1 MDNLLMRKKLCV
13 ASLLATLALGVP
25 AAASENTYDFVHNA
39 SIPQNNENFVFKS
52 GINRYFQPAILTKNE
67 DTINEANGAITV
79 IAVSDLP
86 ANPTHLL
93 FDANLTENT
102 SDSFVV
108 SSPIT
113 SSTVKIDAINIISD
127 QNSDENTLQI
137 FEADNAPILDLNDYA
152 QYTNNSKYT
161 ITNSTAAGAIDL
173 KRKDISAGLK
183 NAVADNSANR
193 VFSGTANSELQSNL
207 GVMNGTELTIFANSK
222 DINGNGNSRI
232 TMGSSQT
239 LTINNASDIHGF
251 RDITASVISAVGGSI
266 IIKDSTLSD
275 NIAENWAGAVR
286 TEGSDL
292 AIYNTKFLNNAV
304 NSKSSSSGGAIIA
317 NGATKIQD
325 SLFSGNSVLM
335 NTSDSTKSAYGG
347 AIEAWVGSF
356 GILGTTF
363 ESNAVRAVDA
373 GNAFGGAIY
382 LNSTSILSLYDST
395 FNNNTVESL
404 NQTATGGA
412 IYTVSTATAS
422 LNNTV
427 FTNNRAKQG
436 GAIYNAGDISVNN
449 TIFENNT
456 ASDNGGAVYN
466 TGTGIIAS
474 SIFKSN
480 ETTNTTGNSAGGG
493 AVYNSGDL
501 IISDSSFGTTDIAD
515 ANIGAHGSAIFNTR
529 NLVINKTLFENNTVT
544 GWGAGTISNNNG
556 GTVTVNNSIF
566 KNLTTGWGG
575 AAIHNENGLINIK
588 NSEFSNAQTGRGGA
602 IFSNGTLSVENSV
615 FSNNQTDT
623 PQETAS
629 AQSGAVYVASGSANF
644 KNSSFV
650 NNSTVGHSTIH
661 GAGGGAIYNIG
672 NTTITNSSFTG
683 NSVSSGISAAG
694 GAIYNTTGMLSVI
707 ADKGLTI
714 FSGNKTNSTFNAIY
728 LLSGTLNLNSGK
740 NGYIKFDDSIT
751 SGHINNS
758 INLNNTGVKGFDE
771 TTDAPENG
779 MIILNETVS
788 DSTINLYNG
797 TLKLGDYNN
806 DKTNNYFNNIN
817 LNLIGGTLNSANG
830 NADTFN
836 LNNFT
841 GSSNASIL
849 IDADLGI
856 NKYDKFNV
864 NGTSS
869 GILNLGALN
878 IISDLE
884 ANQNNLG
891 DTRIDLFDSAKAP
904 TITVAGNTYTNEYKY
919 YINLSAT
926 NGALDIRQYDIS
938 DSIIRMSANASF
950 PDKVFTSSTNLEIS
964 GNLGSLAGT
973 SLTINGGGFDFNGA
987 GHKLWT
993 VGAGKT
999 LILNNIGT
1007 VDEHGNILSSIH
1019 GFTDYINGYSSG
1031 SNIFINKVVAS
1042 ENSGVWA
1049 GFLEAGL
1056 DTIDNNTGILF
1067 VTDSTFYKNTAL
1079 ANGGSLWTC
1088 TKTYVDSTLF
1098 ESNNTVALSGGNGL
1112 GGAIYGKD
1120 AYQIISNN
1128 IFKNNTARIGGAVMF
1143 NKGKTQ
1149 YNTMNILGSTFISNS
1164 ATANGGAVGIY
1175 NNVNISDSV
1184 FQSNTAGLGGAVYVT
1199 GSAMST
1205 VTDSTFSNNSVTA
1218 GTDSSNLH
1226 VGGAIYNAGSL
1237 VVSGSTF
1244 TGNIANTLAAGGAI
1258 YNTGYLN
1265 VSDSI
1270 FNNNSS
1276 VAIYSPT
1283 GNVINI
1289 YASQF
1294 NNNFGIAASGGAIQ
1308 SGRGSNIYSSTFI
1321 GNYTDLKGG
1330 VIDIWGQPSTIVDSI
1345 FKGNYTTAS
1354 SLTSG
1359 GGAIYSSVTL
1369 NILGSIFGGS
1379 SAADGNKAAFT
1390 YGGAIYNDSV
1400 GNLLVTD
1407 SEFNNNTAL
1416 AGSAIYN
1423 KGTLVVNSSSFKNN
1437 NATAFPGGSVF
1448 NHGGTATINNSVFES
1463 NTAVNQGGAV
1473 SNYTAGSIM
1482 VVNNSKFINNSAPID
1497 AGGAIYQYVAG
1508 SLTVN
1513 NSYFSGNNSRHGGA
1527 VYSSEGISV
1536 NNSVFENNYTTNT
1549 GSDYGHG
1556 GAISGIGRVSNS
1568 VFKNNKALTFGGAI
1582 AGRYDITLSDF
1593 IDNQAV
1599 NSGGAYHA
1607 YSVGE
1612 RTINASAFKGNKQT
1626 ATGNEAY
1633 GGGAVYV
1640 SNTILH
1646 IFGSIFGGIGADE
1659 GNTAF
1664 NGGAIYVDPT
1674 SSVDVHGSKFI
1685 NNIASAAGAS
1695 GGAIYNKGN
1704 LTVDSSYFSGNGSTS
1719 TISNNGTAS
1728 LTVTN
1733 SIFDSNIG
1741 RAIWNQ
1747 SSGNVSIS
1755 NSRFLNGTGTT
1766 SGAAIMLDAAT
1777 AYSAAV
1783 VNVENSIFKNNTSTS
1798 YGAAINNGAQLT
1810 IKNSIFESN
1819 IVADK
1824 GGGVI
1829 VTDDLDS
1836 GTNIS
1841 GSVFKNN
1848 SASYG
1853 GAIYN
1858 TLQTATTTISN
1869 SIFLGN
1875 YATTG
1880 DNNLGGGAIYN
1891 SADINL
1897 SGVKFDSN
1905 YAQKSGGA
1913 LKNNGTATVTYGLFS
1928 NNMAK
1933 NGNGGAIDTVAG
1945 STTTIN
1951 SSSFINNSASNTDAA
1966 RNEDDGGAIN
1976 SRSTLTIN
1984 NSYFGNN
1991 SVNSAGTGANGGA
2004 IWQAGDGL
2012 LTINY
2017 SDFANNTTPKNHGS
2031 AISLHSNANIM
2042 GSSFSGNV
2050 AAFEGTI
2057 YLDTAKTLNL
2067 DSSAFYNNTAS
2078 QGGAI
2083 YNDTG
2088 ATVVVNNSVFNGN
2101 IATRTGFSLGGG
2113 AIQNMGT
2120 ATINRSLFI
2129 GNTTKGT
2136 AGAINNQSVMT
2147 ITDSFFK
2154 NNSADSVGGGAIYN
2168 DYDETLN
2175 IKNTSFKA
2183 NSSTTQAQVYSDA
2196 GSTLNIAAD
2205 AGIVSFKD
2213 FSKALRL
2220 YNDSRSTNLN
2230 LNTTNGGLMVITG
2243 TIDNS
2248 GARRSIININ
2258 NSNTA
2263 WGYTDTTYGNVIFN
2277 GLISGM
2283 DINLYGG
2290 MTYLSGWGNAILL
2303 ANTTLNVMPSSGGN
2317 RLSLANGVIDALGS
2331 TNVAALTAGSGVMMG
2346 VYLDADLAASQ
2357 IDKITPGTTTG
2368 TSIFAPRGVNI
2379 IADGGSKNMNFGMP
2393 VAMDGATNTYTN
2405 NYKYLIGASGT
2416 NIYFTQNSGGG
2427 LLNALND
2434 TTANRAFSLTSDY
2447 TAPAYGSKTLAG
2459 GSGVNFVIYGNN
2471 HGMNANGNNSVFVV
2485 SGQQLT
2491 VQGVGQYDKTTGTVI
2506 SSWND
2511 SVVRTDGYGLI
2522 ENAGNVN
2529 LFDSVFANNSSRD
2542 GSVLYNSANGL
2553 LNINN
2558 SVFVNNSGTGN
2569 SGALELGVSSK
2580 AAYIADSIFK
2590 SNTAG
2595 IYGGAIYSLEKL
2607 AITGS
2612 DFSSNS
2618 TIKNGGAIYSSSGVN
2633 ITDTTFTDNKQ
2644 TAIADGYGG
2653 GAISLHGGTT
2663 YITASTFRNN
2673 SGRTGGAIY
2682 NAAGSTAYINGSEFY
2697 GNKTITNGTALG
2709 GGAIFNAGTMTIIGS
2724 TFDGNTCPQDG
2735 GAIDNNGNLTIIKSD
2750 FINNGTAN
2758 GTAIYSLAGG
2768 TASLTVV
2775 DSYFG
2780 QNSGSAIWG
2789 GFNMNITGS
2798 VFEDNSQAILNSY
2811 YEMKVNA
2818 SEFYNNGT
2826 NSAHGGA
2833 INVSDKTSYAVI
2845 SNSTFGGTEA
2855 NKGNF
2860 ALHGG
2865 AINVAGASSKL
2876 TIYNSDF
2883 LYNYTTGTDGGA
2895 QGGAIYNAGT
2905 AIIVNSYFEG
2915 NSTFASSGAS
2925 SGAIQNKTGAQLTIS
2940 GTDFAKNAAST
2951 GGAIENWGGTLK
2963 ISSSNFSEN
2972 TAKTGYGGAIS
2983 NGNNG
2988 TAEISTSTFTGN
3000 KANSSNGGAINN
3012 FATMT
3017 INNSTFGGT
3026 VAGDGNTAS
3035 YGGAIYNATNTSEGV
3050 LSEAVLTINN
3060 SDFIKNTASYGGA
3073 IGNLADSTVNVY
3085 GSTFDGNSSKGGGAI
3100 RNKGTFNIDGT
3111 TFINNSSKFVSTTD
3125 YGGDG
3130 GAIDSSG
3137 VMTIKNSYF
3146 ENNKAISSS
3155 LSNDGGA
3162 IIAGTSSITKIYN
3175 TIFNGNAAENGCG
3188 GAIWNYGDM
3197 TINGSTFTSNTSTYG
3212 GGALWHTTN
3221 TALLNLSNSKFL
3233 GNRTVD
3239 YGGAIGTNGSGGIT
3253 ISSSIF
3259 GGTGADEGNTAKIGG
3274 ALYLFNTATTISSSQ
3289 FINNTALDGGGA
3301 IGNNGTAATTITG
3314 SVFKSNKV
3322 TGSTYGGGAIYN
3334 SNNNGKL
3341 TITDSAFG
3349 GAARA
3354 EGNTAVKNG
3363 GAISNNTTLSVTNTE
3378 FNNNVT
3384 GESGGAIYN
3393 ILTATIGNSVFKNNE
3408 ALQGGAVGNLGGT
3421 ATITNSTFEN
3431 NTSKGTVYG
3440 GGAIYN
3446 EAVVNISN
3454 SVFSSNTSATNG
3466 GAILNTKTMIITD
3479 SVFKDNY
3486 AESSGA
3492 AISQRGSG
3500 TLTTIKNSVF
3510 KDNTTTV
3517 NGAVHA
3523 DASSVLKL
3531 IAEQGK
3537 SILFSGNKTI
3547 GTVSRTNNVA
3557 AGAIVLSGATAD
3569 VSLAKG
3575 GSLIFE
3581 NNSSFSANT
3590 SYAALGGALSLYRNA
3605 SVNPS
3610 MDINAVQGSL
3620 IEFKN
3625 NTASMGGAIYSAGTI
3640 NANVDVIRFSG
3651 NKAVSANGINRT
3663 GGAIYNAGTFNLN
3676 ANKAEF
3682 INNSADANG
3691 GAIANYGTM
3700 SVSNGYFKGNTAV
3713 LGGAVFNDSGAK
3725 IVISDSIFENNSAS
3739 GGSGGAIDNRGTATV
3754 INTVFKNNSLGFDMG
3769 GAFTNRGTFNL
3780 IANNGISMVSGN
3792 TSVGNPQSGISNYG
3806 TLNLA
3811 AGNNG
3816 KIIIDDRVGS
3826 AGTDIN
3832 INKSGI
3838 KLADGITDAA
3848 TDGEIVFN
3856 NVVVWSNINLYN
3868 GTLTL
3873 NKESDFVAGDT
3884 SHKLNLNL
3892 EGGVFNLINNKI
3904 GTVTINDFS
3913 SKSGSKLNIDADL
3926 TSGANSYGNSDS
3938 ITVNGTVAAG
3948 STIALNAVNILKD
3961 GDAEH
3966 LTIFNNTKSPS
3977 ITTTATYTNGGYK
3990 YTFTQNADI
3999 AGVVDV
4005 VKGEAQPATS
4015 LSTAGFIAAIK
4026 DTTANRAFS
4035 ATGDVDVRE
4044 DLPSMAG
4051 TNLSIF
4057 GNQHNI
4063 NGNGNKGLIV
4073 SSGKV
4078 LNIYNVGLMNSDGTV
4093 KTAWNGFNNTNGSEG
4108 SILNNGTV
4116 NIHNSV
4122 FNNNKTD
4129 GSGGAIRNNSDLNIY
4144 DSYFINSSGATGG
4157 ALSSQGGNLNLV
4169 NVTFASNTN
4178 NALDLFGGANVNIIN
4193 STFKDN
4199 KSAVSIMQN
4208 SDVYF
4213 AGTTF
4218 VNNNST
4224 KGGAISNSGGSFAV
4238 ESSVFEK
4245 NNAVTAGGAIHN
4257 SSAQEL
4263 MISDTKFTKNTAAD
4277 GGAISNDTGSTT
4289 TIVNSEFT
4297 SNIST
4302 GVGSAISS
4310 KGTLNVEN
4318 SLFENNSGMGGTIY
4332 ATDGTM
4338 NIRNTVFKNNTSAA
4352 IGGGAILTSGAVT
4365 INMFAENGG
4374 TLAFVGNKAQS
4385 SPSYQNLT
4393 WGGAIDNAW
4402 ASNLH
4407 LTAQKAS
4414 NIIFENNKAIA
4425 NSGYTSFGGAI
4436 YNGVAAG
4443 TEAHIIGASGSNIVF
4458 KGNSADEGGA
4468 IYNNTNVFDINVD
4481 SIEFSANTA
4490 KSGAAIYNNAAEFT
4504 LIGNNVKFKNNTAQT
4519 NGGAIFNH
4527 NGIINLMTD
4536 HGTISFSGNKVRD
4549 FTNAIYNE
4557 DGTINLNAGKFGQII
4572 FNDKISSNN
4581 ITNEININQ
4590 SGTITVDGTPVNRTV
4605 GGEIIFKDTV
4615 SNSTIN
4621 LFSGILTL
4629 GAESNLNGGNLNL
4642 SGGKLN
4648 LANNK
4653 IGEMTLNSFTASNGA
4668 KIDFDADLNSG
4679 ASDSINVSAISGD
4692 LTVNGINVIKD
4703 GIASKLTLFKN
4714 MVSPT
4719 LTALKTFTN
4728 DAVYS
4733 FSPSSTAGVID
4744 VTKTLNASAGLP
4756 AAIADTT
4763 KTRAFS
4769 ATSDVTV
4776 NIDLGVM
4783 GGTDSTLTI
4792 FGNKHNI
4799 NGDGHQGFDVGAGN
4813 TLNVFNV
4820 GSLNDDGTVKT
4831 SWNGF
4836 VHGVGGVLNNFGTT
4850 NITESVFSNNKAT
4863 TGSGGALKNKG
4874 GELNIADSVFMNN
4887 ESSDGAAISN
4897 QLGKTTIV
4905 NSRVESN
4912 TSLNGSGGIVNYET
4926 PDQDNST
4933 TLLDITSSVFAKN
4946 IGVSGGAI
4954 KNNEVALKVTTTEF
4968 TENESS
4974 IGGALYNAGN
4984 AEVNDS
4990 DFENNDASLNGGAI
5004 YNINKAAI
5012 KSSTFKGNTALSKG
5026 GAIFNLGKADITDS
5040 HFDKNNTADKGAAIY
5055 NESGTL
5061 TIADSEFKNNIA
5073 ENYGGAIYNYGGTAN
5088 ISGTTFEGNKSGAD
5102 GGAIFNSTDLTI
5114 ENSIFISNAAN
5125 TNSNNGQGGAI
5136 VHNAGLLTLQN
5147 SLFEK
5152 NTAHRG
5158 GAMYIGG
5165 TSTITGTTFKD
5176 NKSELYGGAI
5186 AVFNAQIN
5194 LENSKFIGN
5203 TAEAGY
5209 GGAIASSGNVS
5220 LNSVVFEN
5228 NEAKGADSYGGA
5240 IVMNKAYSK
5249 GNLTVSG
5256 NSSFN
5261 NNKAEGKGGAVFSDS
5276 VINII
5281 ADTDEISFIDNTAA
5295 LGNDIYLSD
5304 GTLNVS
5310 GSANTIINGGIA
5322 GTAGSRINK
5331 SQEGVLNLRGQNTD
5345 FLGTTVISGGNI
5357 LFSKI
5362 DEGGKITDTYL
5373 GGTTKIDTNGT
5384 LEFNISE
5391 SKTYALNGYV
5401 ESAAEKS
5408 GNFLKTGAGTVVMN
5422 ADNSR
5427 FNGTATIDK
5436 GNIVFNKN
5444 ELTDKYFTGSTL
5456 INTNGTLEFNLA
5468 QDDTFTTV
5476 LSGNGNFVK
5485 NGQKTLTISGNNRV
5499 FAGITSINAGKISF
5513 NKTQNSD
5520 EYFAGKTEVAAG
5532 AALEFDTDINT
5543 FAHPNVYG
5551 AGTFIKTGSAD
5562 LELNGDNSGFEGIV
5576 TVNEGTLKFSTGLDK
5591 KFFNATEIN
5600 VFDTFEYNF
5609 NENGTFDENVN
5620 LKGNANLNLNALGSS
5635 YVTVGTSPVSYGS
5648 NNTVNYSNGTF
5659 IFADAM
5665 SAFRGSDNK
5674 LNFNNTTLMVSDTLD
5689 SFGHNELNAEAL
5701 DTHIDLRNGKTGTLN
5716 FGDLKFSGSNNMLSV
5731 DIDLKDNK
5739 NQLVPSTDKPS
5750 YDKIIAE
5757 SGSGTVS
5764 VGNIA
5769 IIKDGEWA
5777 NEILKIVDA
5786 GSITINDFN
5795 NFKSYTSGGYVYDI
5809 TKSAQDGG
5817 SIVLST
5823 VDYNLTETLKKAHNA
5838 VGDRSF
5844 TVNDIDSY
5852 KVLSNLGDM
5861 GKDSFTVNG
5870 ALDSN
5875 GNIIRTITGNNLWEL
5890 FNVDSSD
5897 GQTRS
5902 LNINN
5907 IIITKAKTNLH
5918 DDGSA
5923 IHIEGPDSTVTLSNT
5938 VFKDNIASVNG
5949 GAAYNKGGKLIVN
5962 GSEFSSN
5969 NSQNGAAVYNSG
5981 VLNSSG
5987 SVFKSNT
5994 ASQNGGALYNAADGI
6009 SNIENTVFSG
6019 NSAKYGGAV
6028 YNEGTLNFITQN
6040 GNAVTFIN
6048 NSANGAANDIY
6059 NNGNIFVKGE
6069 GSVNINSGLAGNG
6082 ILYVDEKGTLNLKGN
6097 NSDFLGTANINEGN
6111 VIFRYSSAD
6120 DTYLGGQTVIAEK
6133 GRLEYNMAVD
6143 GILTGNQKISGTG
6156 VFAKTGSGNL
6166 TVNGQNDSFT
6176 GLVSIE
6182 EGVLNYIQSQP
6193 DGTYF
6198 GGITEISLGA
6208 ILNYTNTA
6216 DDILNS
6222 VKGYGTFNKYGIG
6235 NVEIIGD
6242 NSVFNGVTNIYDGT
6256 VTYNKTD
6263 ENENFVNGIVNI
6275 KSSLVFNLSKDEI
6288 IGGNL
6293 KGSDG
6298 ATITK
6303 TGNST
6308 LNLINDNSV
6317 YSGSVI
6323 IDGGAISF
6331 DVTSTSDKYFNGQ
6344 TTINQNG
6351 RLIFNI
6357 GEDTT
6362 FNGTNNIIGDGIF
6375 EKTGDQ
6381 ILNVTGKNDAFKN
6394 IVEIN
6399 DGTLSYVHSDGG
6411 SYFGGKTSVATSATL
6426 EYSVGNGYSDNI
6438 HGLIGDG
6445 ILNKIGTGVV
6455 NLDKDSSAFDGIINV
6470 EEGKLS
6476 YNHYN
6481 NDDKYIIGTTN
6492 VTDGAELNFNITDT
6506 DTISGTILG
6515 GSSSTIS
6522 KTDSGTLIIKGTYND
6537 FHGQLN
6543 IESGT
6548 IRYQESLG
6556 SSYINGNTQIS
6567 QDATLIFDNTGIEDI
6582 QNISSKTD
6590 GAGSFIKEGTG
6601 TLNLKGDNSNYSGS
6615 VDVNGGKLVFDDAAD
6630 KFFGSDLVSV
6640 NGQTG
6645 SASLV
6650 YNANAAASFDTAVNL
6665 VDNGNFTLNGSGSN
6679 IINISNNITASG
6691 SSNTVEF
6698 NNGQFVFDNNFS
6710 EFGKRGTSNTIFYSD
6725 SVFKLGNGISEF
6737 GSDKLNASFIDTT
6750 IDLRNDRSDKL
6761 IFNNLDFN
6769 GENNKLQINLDLK
6782 GNGNQGHPTTDS
6794 PESDM
6799 IKYNSGSGS
6808 IEIDNISISQNGQ
6821 WKDAEIQILDGNGDV
6836 SLKAFD
6842 SIAAATSSEYEYS
6855 IENSSIAGH
6864 ETSHIQISTT
6874 DYIADPTGENFS
6886 LKKMH
6891 TRIDSQGGNVSSTRI
6906 FTVDTQTPLY
6916 RILSNLDEMGD
6927 GKFTVNGQGKDKSTI
6942 SGNGLWTMFNADS
6955 SDGKNR
6961 ELNINDVKISD
6972 SQINADSGRTDG
6984 AALNITGEKSIV
6996 TVNNTAFDKNI
7007 AVNAGGAI
7015 HNNGGKLTVQNTD
7028 FTDNIAGTFG
7038 GAINNIANPVDFAAN
7053 ISNSTFTSNTA
7064 LNAGAVNNAADM
7076 TIKNA
7081 VFTTNTASN
7090 DAGAVLNSSELNVNN
7105 AFFEKNTAQNN
7116 GGAVNN
7122 TGNLTLTDVSFN
7134 QNNAF
7139 LGNGGAI
7146 YNTGSLVITAD
7157 KADVIFT
7164 NNTANGHSND
7174 IYNNGDVTVK
7184 GEKDTNILS
7193 GISGNGIL
7201 TKEDEGTLNIKGE
7214 NKDYSGNVTVN
7225 GGMLVYHKET
7235 DADSFFGGK
7244 VTVNDD
7250 TKLAFNTKVDEVL
7263 NGNVK
7268 GSGTFVKAGEAVL
7281 TLKGDNTEFLG
7292 LADIQTGKMVYVQTD
7307 TDKYFGGST
7316 HIFEGAELNYT
7327 NANEDTVKD
7336 FSGNGSIVKNGAGK
7350 LNLTGKNDE
7359 FIGKT
7364 TVNDGSLNYEQTT
7377 DSRFFGGSTEIAE
7390 NAELRFTSDNDGS
7403 NNVENVKNLS
7413 GKGSFVKDGEGTVS
7427 LKGSNGNFEG
7437 HTIIENGKLK
7447 FVKQLNKDAYL
7458 KGVTT
7463 INENGELEFS
7473 LRRDENLNAEI
7484 KGTGTFTKTGDS
7496 VLSLSNDNSGFKGT
7510 VELKEGTIALGKDYK
7525 FFDHGNF
7532 NIYNGTLFDMRNAQ
7546 IDIVNLGNLTLNGNS
7561 NLGLDLDLKA
7571 RTGDFITSESV
7582 HGDGGL
7588 NIKYLN
7594 ILKDGYYKDTYVSV
7608 ADIKNGL
7615 SDKISLDNGLSRVMG
7630 PIYQYQVDYNKTTG
7644 QLHFIGG
7651 ELLADSMYN
7660 PAVLMPVAAAQIGGY
7675 LTQLNSYDEA
7685 FANMDMLMLL
7695 PRAEREAMRHRN
7707 KYAAADSN
7715 IAFTP
7720 TMIPEQNRGNWFR
7733 PFSTFESVPLAHGP
7747 KVSNVAYGALVG
7759 TDSEII
7765 SLKHGVEAVF
7775 SAYAGYNGSNQTALG
7790 TKIYQNGGVAGLTGV
7805 FYKGNFFSGITAN
7818 AGASAAELST
7828 MYGRDDF
7835 TMFMAGIASKSGYN
7849 WELFNGKFV
7858 IQPNYMMSYTFV
7870 NTFDYTNKAN
7880 VRIHSE
7886 PLNAIQV
7893 APGIKFIGN
7902 LKNGWQ
7908 PYASVQVV
7916 MNFMD
7921 KAKFHAND
7929 VSLPEM
7935 SVKPF
7940 VSYGVG
7946 VQKRWGDR
7954 FTGFFQTMLRSGGRN
7969 GVGFQLGLR
7978 WSI

>member
-25 AAASENTYDFVHNA
+25 AAASENTYDFIQNA
-39 SIPQNNENFVFKS
+39 STHQNKENYVFKS
-52 GINRYFQPAILTKNE
+52 GINRYFQPAILSVNE

-137 FEADNAPILDLNDYA
+137 FETDNAPILDLNDYA

-222 DINGNGNSRI
+222 DINGNSRI
-232 TMGSSQT
+232 TMGSGQT

-251 RDITASVISAVGGSI
+251 RDITASVISAMGGSI
-266 IIKDSTLSD
+266 IIKDSTISD
-275 NIAENWAGAVR
+275 NTAENWAGAVR

-292 AIYNTKFLNNAV
+292 AIYNTDFLNNAV

-356 GILGTTF
+356 CILGTTF
-363 ESNAVRAVDA
+363 ESNTVRAVDA

-382 LNSTSILSLYDST
+382 LNSTSILSLYDSN

-412 IYTVSTATAS
+412 IYTVSTTTAS

-480 ETTNTTGNSAGGG
+480 KTTNTTGNSAGGG

-501 IISDSSFGTTDIAD
+501 IVSDSSFGTTDIAD

-529 NLVINKTLFENNTVT
+529 NLVINNTLFENNTIT

-575 AAIHNENGLINIK
+575 ATIHNENGIINIK
-588 NSEFSNAQTGRGGA
+588 NTEFSNAQTGRGGA
-602 IFSNGTLSVENSV
+602 VFSNGTLSVENSV
-615 FSNNQTDT
+615 FSNNLTDT

-629 AQSGAVYVASGSANF
+629 AQGGAVYVASGSANF
-644 KNSSFV
+644 VNSSFV

-672 NTTITNSSFTG
+672 NTTITNSTFTG
-683 NSVSSGISAAG
+683 NSVSSSVTASG

-1184 FQSNTAGLGGAVYVT
+1184 FQSNTAELGGAVYVT

-1218 GTDSSNLH
+1218 GTDSSNPN

-1276 VAIYSPT
+1276 IAIYSPT

-1294 NNNFGIAASGGAIQ
+1294 NNNFGINASGGAIQ
-1308 SGRGSNIYSSTFI
+1308 SNKSTNIYGSSFS
-1321 GNYTDLKGG
+1321 GNHTNISGG
-1330 VIDIWGQPSTIVDSI
+1330 ALSLGGQLSSIIVDSI
-1345 FKGNYTTAS
+1345 FKGNYTAAS

-1423 KGTLVVNSSSFKNN
+1423 KGTLIVISSSFKNN

-1536 NNSVFENNYTTNT
+1536 YNSVFENNYTTNT

-1607 YSVGE
+1607 YSAGE
-1612 RTINASAFKGNKQT
+1612 KTINASAFKGNKQT
-1626 ATGNEAY
+1626 AADNEAY

-1674 SSVDVHGSKFI
+1674 SSVDVHGSIFI

-1798 YGAAINNGAQLT
+1798 YGGAINNGAQLT

-1819 IVADK
+1819 IAADK
-1824 GGGVI
+1824 GGGAV

-2101 IATRTGFSLGGG
+2101 IATQTGFPLGGG

-2168 DYDETLN
+2168 DYDKTLN

-2183 NSSTTQAQVYSDA
+2183 NSSSHGHVYTDA

-2213 FSKALRL
+2213 NATAMRV
-2220 YNDSRSTNLN
+2220 YDDGVRTTNLN
-2230 LNTTNGGLMVITG
+2230 LNTTNGGLMVI
-2243 TIDNS
+2243 N
-2248 GARRSIININ
+2248 GAIYGVGPSANFNIN
-2258 NSNTA
+2258 NVNPA
-2263 WGYTDTTYGNVIFN
+2263 FGYSSMTYGNVIFN
-2277 GLISGM
+2277 GLISSA

-2290 MTYLSGWGNAILL
+2290 MTYLSGWGKGVQITNS
-2303 ANTTLNVMPSSGGN
+2303 TLNVMSSTTGN
-2317 RLSLANGVIDALGS
+2317 RLSFANDVIDTLGS
-2331 TNVAALTAGSGVMMG
+2331 TNIKSLTAGSGVMMG
-2346 VYLDADLAASQ
+2346 VYLDANLATSQ
-2357 IDKITPGTTTG
+2357 MDKITPGTTTG

-2447 TAPAYGSKTLAG
+2447 IAPAYGTKTLAG

-2471 HGMNANGNNSVFVV
+2471 HGINTNGLNAIRATE
-2485 SGQQLT
+2485 GQRLD
-2491 VQGVGQYDKTTGTVI
+2491 VMGVGKYDKSTESVI
-2506 SSWND
+2506 SSWNGFD
-2511 SVVRTDGYGLI
+2511 VGSSTNGYGII
-2522 ENAGNVN
+2522 ENNNGTVN
-2529 LFDSVFANNSSRD
+2529 IFDSVFSDNISID
-2542 GSVLYNSANGL
+2542 GTIFSGTGNGF
-2553 LNINN
+2553 LNVVN
-2558 SVFVNNSGTGN
+2558 SVFVNNKTNTGSGGVLTIYGN
-2569 SGALELGVSSK
+2569 KVM
-2580 AAYIADSIFK
+2580 IADSIFK
-2590 SNTAG
+2590 SNSSMTL
-2595 IYGGAIYSLEKL
+2595 GGAIYVSSGNMV
-2607 AITGS
+2607 ITGS

-2653 GAISLHGGTT
+2653 GAISLHGGTS

-2697 GNKTITNGTALG
+2697 GNKTIIKGAALG

-2724 TFDGNTCPQDG
+2724 TFDGNMCGQDG
-2735 GAIDNNGNLTIIKSD
+2735 GAIDNNGNMTIIKSD

-2758 GTAIYSLAGG
+2758 GAAIYSLAGVS
-2768 TASLTVV
+2768 ASLTVV

-2780 QNSGSAIWG
+2780 QNSGNAIWG

-2798 VFEDNSQAILNSY
+2798 VFEDNSQAIANTY

-2826 NSAHGGA
+2826 NATHGGA

-2895 QGGAIYNAGT
+2895 QGGAIYNVGT
-2905 AIIVNSYFEG
+2905 ALIVNSYFEG
-2915 NSTFASSGAS
+2915 NSTLASSGAS
-2925 SGAIQNKTGAQLTIS
+2925 SGAIQNKAGAQLTIS

-2951 GGAIENWGGTLK
+2951 GGAIENRGGTLK

-2972 TAKTGYGGAIS
+2972 TARTGYGGAIS

-3000 KANSSNGGAINN
+3000 KANSSNGGAISN

-3026 VAGDGNTAS
+3026 VAGDGNTALS
-3035 YGGAIYNATNTSEGV
+3035 GGAVFSQNYTDNGINYFSNLTVNKSDFFNNSATGSGGGGAIYFGGEKLDIIGSDFESNSALQLGGALYLWHGDIKVESSKFTGNSANENAGGAIFMAGPADLSTLTLTVKNSEFINNYAKVVGGAIDQGSNLYIYNTVFDRNHADGYAGAIAGNDSGRTLLVDGSTFTENYSGYAGAIYNAATANIS
-3050 LSEAVLTINN
+3050 N
-3060 SDFIKNTASYGGA
+3060 SRFYGNHSDSTDGGA
-3073 IGNLADSTVNVY
+3073 IHNGAGTIEITNSIF
-3085 GSTFDGNSSKGGGAI
+3085 GSTTAGEGNYAVQRGGALAVISGTANLTSVQFVNNEAKGGGGGAI
-3100 RNKGTFNIDGT
+3100 
-3111 TFINNSSKFVSTTD
+3111 
-3125 YGGDG
+3125 
-3130 GAIDSSG
+3130 
-3137 VMTIKNSYF
+3137 
-3146 ENNKAISSS
+3146 
-3155 LSNDGGA
+3155 LSN
-3162 IIAGTSSITKIYN
+3162 
-3175 TIFNGNAAENGCG
+3175 
-3188 GAIWNYGDM
+3188 
-3197 TINGSTFTSNTSTYG
+3197 
-3212 GGALWHTTN
+3212 
-3221 TALLNLSNSKFL
+3221 
-3233 GNRTVD
+3233 
-3239 YGGAIGTNGSGGIT
+3239 
-3253 ISSSIF
+3253 
-3259 GGTGADEGNTAKIGG
+3259 
-3274 ALYLFNTATTISSSQ
+3274 ATTTIVSS
-3289 FINNTALDGGGA
+3289 F
-3301 IGNNGTAATTITG
+3301 
-3314 SVFKSNKV
+3314 FKSNKASKKA
-3322 TGSTYGGGAIYN
+3322 TDGQGLGGAIYN
-3334 SNNNGKL
+3334 STSGNL
-3341 TITDSAFG
+3341 TVSDSAFG
-3349 GAARA
+3349 GSTRA
-3354 EGNTAVKNG
+3354 EGNTAVQHG
-3363 GAISNNTTLSVTNTE
+3363 GAIANSATLNVTNTE

-3384 GESGGAIYN
+3384 SASGGAVYN
-3393 ILTATIGNSVFKNNE
+3393 VSTATIGNSVFKNNE
-3408 ALQGGAVGNLGGT
+3408 ALQGGAIGNLGGT

-3454 SVFSSNTSATNG
+3454 SVFSSNTSAANG
-3466 GAILNTKTMIITD
+3466 GAILNTKTMTITD

-3486 AESSGA
+3486 TESSGA

-3510 KDNTTTV
+3510 KDNTTAV

-3547 GTVSRTNNVA
+3547 GTASRTNNVA

-3651 NKAVSANGINRT
+3651 NKAVSANGINRN

-3725 IVISDSIFENNSAS
+3725 IVISDSVFENNSAS

-3792 TSVGNPQSGISNYG
+3792 TSVGSPQSGISNYG

-3848 TDGEIVFN
+3848 TDGEIVFDN
-3856 NVVVWSNINLYN
+3856 DVVWSNINLYN

-3904 GTVTINDFS
+3904 GTVAINDFS

-3938 ITVNGTVAAG
+3938 ITVNGAVAAG

-4044 DLPSMAG
+4044 ALPSMAG
-4051 TNLSIF
+4051 VNLTIF

-4073 SSGKV
+4073 SSSKT
-4078 LNIYNVGLMNSDGTV
+4078 LNVYNVGSMNSDGTV
-4093 KTAWNGFNNTNGSEG
+4093 RTAWNGFNNSSNGLEG

-4385 SPSYQNLT
+4385 SPSYQNLI

-4425 NSGYTSFGGAI
+4425 NSGYTSLGGAI
-4436 YNGVAAG
+4436 YNGVSAG

-4468 IYNNTNVFDINVD
+4468 IYNDTNVFDINVD

-4527 NGIINLMTD
+4527 NGTINLMTD

-4549 FTNAIYNE
+4549 LTNAIYNE

-4590 SGTITVDGTPVNRTV
+4590 SGTITVDGTPANRTV

-4679 ASDSINVSAISGD
+4679 ASDSIVVSAASGD
-4692 LTVNGINVIKD
+4692 LTVNGINIIKD
-4703 GIASKLTLFKN
+4703 GNASKLTLFKN

-4733 FSPSSTAGVID
+4733 FNPSSTAGVID
-4744 VTKTLNASAGLP
+4744 VTKTLNDSAGLP
-4756 AAIADTT
+4756 AAIADST

-4850 NITESVFSNNKAT
+4850 NITESVFSNNKAM

-4887 ESSDGAAISN
+4887 ESSDCAAISN
-4897 QLGKTTIV
+4897 QLGKTTVV

-5026 GAIFNLGKADITDS
+5026 GAIFNLGQADITDS
-5040 HFDKNNTADKGAAIY
+5040 HFGKNNTADKGAAIY

-5061 TIADSEFKNNIA
+5061 TIIDSEFKNNIA

-5088 ISGTTFEGNKSGAD
+5088 ISGTTFEGNKSGTD

-5310 GSANTIINGGIA
+5310 GSANTVINGGIA

-5331 SQEGVLNLRGQNTD
+5331 SQEGVLNLRGQNSD
-5345 FLGTTVISGGNI
+5345 FMGTTVISGGKI

-5362 DEGGKITDTYL
+5362 DEGGKIPDTYL

-5384 LEFNISE
+5384 LEFSISE

-5401 ESAAEKS
+5401 ESAADKT
-5408 GNFLKTGAGTVVMN
+5408 GNFLKTGAGTVIMN

-5427 FNGTATIDK
+5427 FNGNATIDN

-5444 ELTDKYFTGSTL
+5444 ELNDKYFTGSTL
-5456 INTNGTLEFNLA
+5456 INENGTLEFNLA
-5468 QDDTFTTV
+5468 QDDTLTTT

-5499 FAGITSINAGKISF
+5499 FAGTTSINAGKISF
-5513 NKTQNSD
+5513 NKTQDSD

-5543 FAHPNVYG
+5543 LAHPNVYG
-5551 AGTFIKTGSAD
+5551 TGTFIKTGAAD
-5562 LELNGDNSGFEGIV
+5562 LDLDGDNSGFEGIV
-5576 TVNEGTLKFSTGLDK
+5576 TVDEGTLKFSTGLDK

-5609 NENGTFDENVN
+5609 NENGTFDESVN

-5648 NNTVNYSNGTF
+5648 NNTVNYSHGTF
-5659 IFADAM
+5659 VFADQMYDLKGA
-5665 SAFRGSDNK
+5665 DNK
-5674 LNFNNTTLMVSDTLD
+5674 LKFNNTTVMISDSLD

-5716 FGDLKFSGSNNMLSV
+5716 FGDLKFSGSNNTLSI

-5844 TVNDIDSY
+5844 TVNDTDSY

-6097 NSDFLGTANINEGN
+6097 NSDFLGTTNINEGN
-6111 VIFRYSSAD
+6111 VIFRYSGAG

-6143 GILTGNQKISGTG
+6143 GTLTGNGNISGTG
-6156 VFAKTGSGNL
+6156 VLAKTGSANL

-6182 EGVLNYIQSQP
+6182 EGILNYIQSQP

-6198 GGITEISLGA
+6198 KGLTEISLGA
-6208 ILNYTNTA
+6208 ILNYTNTS

-6222 VKGYGTFNKYGIG
+6222 VKGFGTLNKYGIG
-6235 NVEIIGD
+6235 NVEIVGD
-6242 NSVFNGVTNIYDGT
+6242 NSAFSGVTNIFDGT

-6263 ENENFVNGIVNI
+6263 ESERFVKGIVNL
-6275 KSSLVFNLSKDEI
+6275 KSNLVFNLSEDEI
-6288 IGGNL
+6288 IGGNI

-6298 ATITK
+6298 AIITK
-6303 TGNST
+6303 TGAST
-6308 LNLINDNSV
+6308 LNLTKDNSV
-6317 YSGSVI
+6317 YSGNVI
-6323 IDGGAISF
+6323 IDNGAISF
-6331 DVTSTSDKYFNGQ
+6331 DVTSVSDKFFSGQ
-6344 TTINQNG
+6344 TIINKNG

-6362 FNGTNNIIGDGIF
+6362 FDGTNNIIGDGIF

-6394 IVEIN
+6394 LVEIS

-6411 SYFGGKTSVATSATL
+6411 SYFGGKTSIANIATL
-6426 EYSVGNGYSDNI
+6426 DYSVGNASSDNI

-6445 ILNKIGTGVV
+6445 TLNKIGTGIAV
-6455 NLDKDSSAFDGIINV
+6455 LDKDSSAFDGIINV
-6470 EEGKLS
+6470 EEGKLT
-6476 YNHYN
+6476 YNHNN

-6492 VTDGAELNFNITDT
+6492 VSDGAELNFNITDT
-6506 DTISGTILG
+6506 DRINGTVIG
-6515 GSSSTIS
+6515 GRSSVIS
-6522 KTDSGTLIIKGTYND
+6522 KTDSGTLILNGSYNGFD
-6537 FHGQLN
+6537 GQLN
-6543 IESGT
+6543 IESGI
-6548 IRYQESLG
+6548 IRYEESSG
-6556 SSYINGNTQIS
+6556 SSYINGDTIIS
-6567 QDATLIFDNTGIEDI
+6567 QGASLVFDNSGTEVIK
-6582 QNISSKTD
+6582 NLSSKSE

-6601 TLNLKGDNSNYSGS
+6601 TVNLKGDNSKYSGS
-6615 VDVNGGKLVFDDAAD
+6615 VDINGGKLVFDDAAD

-6640 NGQTG
+6640 NGQTN

-6665 VDNGNFTLNGSGSN
+6665 VDNGNFTINGSGSN
-6679 IINISNNITASG
+6679 IINITNNITASG
-6691 SSNTVEF
+6691 SGNTVEF
-6698 NNGQFVFDNNFS
+6698 NNAHFVFDNNFS
-6710 EFGKRGTSNTIFYSD
+6710 EFGKQGTSNTISYND
-6725 SVFKLGNGISEF
+6725 SVFKLGNEISEF
-6737 GSDKLNASFIDTT
+6737 GSDKLNASFTETT
-6750 IDLRNDRSDKL
+6750 IDLRNNRSDKL
-6761 IFNNLDFN
+6761 IFDNLGIIGD
-6769 GENNKLQINLDLK
+6769 NNKLQINLDLK
-6782 GNGNQGHPTTDS
+6782 GNGNQGHPTTDN

-6808 IEIDNISISQNGQ
+6808 IEIDNISISKNGL

-6891 TRIDSQGGNVSSTRI
+6891 TRIDSQGGDVSSTRI

-6972 SQINADSGRTDG
+6972 SQINAGSGRTDG
-6984 AALNITGEKSIV
+6984 AALNIVGEKSIV
-6996 TVNNTAFDKNI
+6996 TVNNTAFDKNT

-7028 FTDNIAGTFG
+7028 FTDNTAGTFG

-7081 VFTTNTASN
+7081 IFTTNTASN

-7193 GISGNGIL
+7193 GISGSGTL

-7250 TKLAFNTKVDEVL
+7250 TKLAFNTKIDEIL

-7268 GSGTFVKAGEAVL
+7268 GSGTFIKAGEAVL

-7292 LADIQTGKMVYVQTD
+7292 LADIQAGKVVYVQTD

-7316 HIFEGAELNYT
+7316 NINEGAELNYT

-7336 FSGNGSIVKNGAGK
+7336 FIGNGSIVKNGAGK

-7364 TVNDGSLNYEQTT
+7364 TVNAGSLNYLQTT

-7390 NAELRFTSDNDGS
+7390 NAELRFTSDNDGA
-7403 NNVENVKNLS
+7403 NNVENIKNLS

-7427 LKGSNGNFEG
+7427 LKGSNANFEG

-7473 LRRDENLNAEI
+7473 LRRDENLSTEI

-7496 VLSLSNDNSGFKGT
+7496 VLTLSNDNSGFKGT

-7525 FFDHGNF
+7525 FFDNGNF

-7561 NLGLDLDLKA
+7561 DLGLDLDLKA

-7582 HGDGGL
+7582 QGDGGM

-7707 KYAAADSN
+7707 QYAAADSN

-7835 TMFMAGIASKSGYN
+7835 TMFMTGIASKSGYN